1 MEKTYVRRLVSHLT
15 KKQRKDLIELMR
27 IKGFKLA
34 AIQGGA
40 WVFSSDLPIMYK
52 RAGFLK

>member
-1 MEKTYVRRLVSHLT
+1 MEKTYVRRVVSHLT

-27 IKGFKLA
+27 KKGFKFA

-40 WVFSSDLPIMYK
+40 WVFSSDLPIMHG
-52 RAGFLK
+52 RIGFLK